1 MAPPRPGSLAVVTW
15 EGEEV
20 AGEVI
25 RVDATHAVVA
35 VRIPHDSPTLIPRTG
50 SVVWADGREQAF
62 TRAQATAMTVI
73 EITLPLIEV
82 ESPEGRAEVHVRRR
96 VALDVRDPRNG
107 RLVATGHTRTL
118 SGAGGRIEVNRPLQ
132 THERYRLALYL
143 PDGLAKVDA
152 VVLNGDSQG
161 HAIVTFLD
169 VAPAVQEQLDRYVR
183 ESLRALRRR
192 RKPTA

>member
-1 MAPPRPGSLAVVTW
+1 MAAPRPGSLAVVTW
-15 EGEEV
+15 QGEEV
-20 AGEVI
+20 AGEVV
-25 RVDATHAVVA
+25 RVDAAHAVVA
-35 VRIPHDSPTLIPRTG
+35 VRIPHDSPSLIPSLG

-73 EITLPLIEV
+73 EISLPLIEV
-82 ESPEGRAEVHVRRR
+82 EAPEGRAEVHVRRR
-96 VALDVRDPRNG
+96 VALDVRDPRDG

-143 PDGLAKVDA
+143 PDGLAKLDA
-152 VVLNGDSQG
+152 VVLNGDAVG
-161 HAIVTFLD
+161 NAVVTFLD
-169 VAPAVQEQLDRYVR
+169 ASPGVQEQLDRYVS

-192 RKPTA
+192 RKPMA